1 MTRVRSRYR
10 WLSPFIAFSVL
21 LEFGDIWM
29 MRKMLL
35 NLRDRAEHRAPG
47 TEETRSAI

>member
-1 MTRVRSRYR
+1 MAQDSTRLISRVRSRY
-10 WLSPFIAFSVL
+10 WWFSPTIAFPAL

-35 NLRDRAEHRAPG
+35 NTRERV
-47 TEETRSAI
+47 ETVPV